1 MSSPVSGRAKH
12 ASGPD
17 FLTNQGAD
25 EPVIT
30 VAHQREVLG
39 RRSFRGEPASERPP
53 IAETVVLSIL
63 GHEEMDWCLE
73 GLGAANGSEATE
85 ERGWLVSVDEIS
97 VVGPC
102 VYAPKVA
109 GTFESLKQDG
119 VKTVIAFGWCGAV
132 HPEVRVGDILLAGSV
147 IREEGASYHYLPA
160 DADPLPSPT
169 VNGALR
175 SAAAGAGVALR
186 EGPIWT
192 TDAPYRET
200 RHKVKN
206 FAARGVLG
214 VDMETSAIVSLGSA
228 MGIDVGVLLL
238 VSDEL
243 WDREWR
249 WGVPT
254 PAFAHARRSYV
265 QIAADAA
272 LTLANES

>member
-1 MSSPVSGRAKH
+1 MSSRAKH

-63 GHEEMDWCLE
+63 GDKEMDWCLE
-73 GLGAANGSEATE
+73 RLGAANSSETTE
-85 ERGWLVSVDEIS
+85 ERGWRVTVDGVSVA
-97 VVGPC
+97 GPC
-102 VYAPKVA
+102 VYAPKV
-109 GTFESLKQDG
+109 GGVFESLKQDG

-160 DADPLPSPT
+160 EADPLPSPA

-175 SAAAGAGVALR
+175 DASARAGVALR

-200 RHKVKN
+200 RHKVKH

-228 MGIDVGVLLL
+228 MAIDVGVLLL

-243 WDREWR
+243 WGREWR

-254 PAFAHARRSYV
+254 PEFAHARRSYV